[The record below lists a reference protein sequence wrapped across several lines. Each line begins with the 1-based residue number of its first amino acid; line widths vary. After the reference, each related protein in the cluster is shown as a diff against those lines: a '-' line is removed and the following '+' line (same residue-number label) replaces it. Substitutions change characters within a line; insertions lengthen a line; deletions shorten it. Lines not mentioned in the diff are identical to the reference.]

1 MVTSPLSFAANRSGL
16 LDDALWA
23 RIHDRASRYDRDNS
37 FFSEDLDE
45 LRAAGYLQ
53 PRPLNQLV
61 ADQWWLAQAAPAT
74 ALGIGMH
81 LTWVSVATLLKKS
94 GDPSLTWVLD
104 DALRGELFAFGV
116 SEKGNDRVLTDS
128 VTRVEKTTEGYAYW
142 GTKIFTSLSPAW
154 TRLSLLGRLDDQI
167 VHGFITRDT
176 PGWSN
181 EADWDTLGMRATQS
195 YTTHLEGAVVPHER
209 VARIVPVGESTDPFI
224 LAIYQS
230 FLTLVSAV
238 YAGISARALTLATTA
253 LKTRTSLRDGGQTL
267 EHDPDLRWQ
276 IADIALAVDGLEYP
290 LMGLVQDVVTGVDH
304 GPTWGRLLSGVKHRT
319 VETARDVVDRALR
332 LSGGRGYRRE
342 EEISRLQR
350 DVLAGVYH
358 PSDTEAVHQS
368 VAWSVLGGEA

>member
-23 RIHDRASRYDRDNS
+23 RIHERASRYDRDNS

-53 PRPLNQLV
+53 PRPLNQLI

-81 LTWVSVATLLKKS
+81 LTWVSVATLLKNS

-181 EADWDTLGMRATQS
+181 EVDWDTLGMRATQS

-238 YAGISARALTLATTA
+238 YAGISARALTLAATA